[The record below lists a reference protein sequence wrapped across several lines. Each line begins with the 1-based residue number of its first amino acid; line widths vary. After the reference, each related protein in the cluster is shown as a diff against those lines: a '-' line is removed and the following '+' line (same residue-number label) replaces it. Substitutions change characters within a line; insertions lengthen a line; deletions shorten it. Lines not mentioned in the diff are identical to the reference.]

1 MSRTLRAVPFHNTV
15 KHTINRYKDY
25 SWANNLQL
33 LDNPPP
39 RVDTN
44 YVYEIVKETK
54 VKHWYKVVPKG
65 TPLSVEAREWSFW
78 RGTQCLP
85 NGKIISVPKEGEWYI
100 SIPYTIEK
108 TWKKRIWSP
117 KSYPIDTTHQWDDD
131 AFDLWQEYQ
140 TLHRLR
146 YRNGTS
152 RRQRINGIRM
162 DKKAASRFHRRTQD
176 IQAINEGLA
185 DLDDEMMPSHGSRQR
200 YRTW

>member
-25 SWANNLQL
+25 SWANNLKL

-39 RVDTN
+39 RVDTS
-44 YVYEIVKETK
+44 YVYEAVTESE

-65 TPLSVEAREWSFW
+65 TPLAHEAREWSFW
-78 RGTQCLP
+78 RATQRTP
-85 NGKIISVPKEGEWYI
+85 DGKIIPIPREGEWYI
-100 SIPYTIEK
+100 TISYTVEK
-108 TWKKRIWSP
+108 TWKRRLWSP
-117 KSYPIDTTHQWDDD
+117 TMYPVNTTHEWDED
-131 AFDLWQEYQ
+131 AIDLWREYQ

-162 DKKAASRFHRRTQD
+162 DKKSASRRHRRTQD
-176 IQAINEGLA
+176 AMAIRDGMNSLG
-185 DLDDEMMPSHGSRQR
+185 DEMMPSHGSRQK
-200 YRTW
+200 YRKW

>member
-1 MSRTLRAVPFHNTV
+1 MSRTLREVPFHNTV
-15 KHTINRYKDY
+15 KHTVKRYKDF

-33 LDNPPP
+33 LYNPPR

-44 YVYEIVKETK
+44 HVYESVTESE

-65 TPLSVEAREWSFW
+65 TPLSDEAREWTFW
-78 RGTQCLP
+78 RGTQKTP
-85 NGKIISVPKEGEWYI
+85 DGKIIPTPREGEWFI
-100 SIPYTIEK
+100 AIPYTVEK
-108 TWKKRIWSP
+108 TWKRRLWSP
-117 KSYPIDTTHQWDDD
+117 RMYPVDTTHVWDDD

-152 RRQRINGIRM
+152 RRQRIKGIRM

-176 IQAINEGLA
+176 IQAINDGMN
-185 DLDDEMMPSHGSRQR
+185 DIDDEWLPSQGSRMK
-200 YRTW
+200 YRRQ